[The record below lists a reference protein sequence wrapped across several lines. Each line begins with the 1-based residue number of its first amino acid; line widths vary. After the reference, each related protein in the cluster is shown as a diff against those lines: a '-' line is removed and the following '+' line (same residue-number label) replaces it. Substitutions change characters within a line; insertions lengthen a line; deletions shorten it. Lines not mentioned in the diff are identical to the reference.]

1 MFSILYNTNMLCLA
15 KSILLLLT
23 TGLHS
28 GRASLTVT
36 TPEEDLVVVSG
47 RTFTVRWNQDDDG
60 STTPGRF
67 AIDLYQYQSYSMD
80 EDSCGTWAT
89 ALCPYGESGCLDS
102 TGDYDVVLPEP
113 APDLS
118 DSAYRIGVLGV
129 EDGSFG
135 CSDKFFLITEGAAPT
150 DPDKY
155 FLEVTAPADGDVAVT
170 GHAYDV
176 QFDFENGVGSSADV
190 FDIDLFTS
198 DCGTYVAGLCE
209 KCKDSGGSH
218 SIFIPKD
225 TDADF
230 YRIRVARAEDPFL
243 FDCSGAFEVVDE
255 FDMSE
260 LVADSY
266 SFSYEL
272 GERQDEI

>member
-1 MFSILYNTNMLCLA
+1 MLGLT

-36 TPEEDLVVVSG
+36 TPEEDRVVVSG
-47 RTFTVRWNQDDDG
+47 RTFTVRWNQNDDA

-67 AIDLYQYQSYSMD
+67 AIDLYHQYQSYSMD

-89 ALCPYGESGCLDS
+89 ALCPHGESGCLDS

-113 APDLS
+113 ASDLP

-135 CSDKFFLITEGAAPT
+135 CSDKFTLTTEQDASK

-155 FLEVTAPADGDVAVT
+155 FLSVTAPVDGDVAVV
-170 GHAYDV
+170 GHTYNV
-176 QFDFENGVGSSADV
+176 LFDYENGVGSSADI

-198 DCGTYVAGLCE
+198 DCGTYVTELCE
-209 KCKDSGGSH
+209 QCKDSGGSH
-218 SIFIPKD
+218 PISIPVGTPPD
-225 TDADF
+225 S
-230 YRIRVARAEDPFL
+230 YRIRVARVEDPFL
-243 FDCSGAFEVVDE
+243 FDCSGVFEAVDE
-255 FDMSE
+255 SFGW
-260 LVADSY
+260 
-266 SFSYEL
+266 FSY
-272 GERQDEI
+272 